1 MSKEKYDFYER
12 VFDVV
17 RLVPHGRVTTY
28 GAIAKFLG
36 VSKSSRL
43 VGWAMNRSHGLIPT
57 VPAHRVVN
65 RVGLLSGKAHF
76 SNSTEM
82 QRLLESEG
90 IQVKDDQ
97 IINFYDVFWDPALMD
112 L

>member
-1 MSKEKYDFYER
+1 
-12 VFDVV
+12 
-17 RLVPHGRVTTY
+17 L
-28 GAIAKFLG
+28 
-36 VSKSSRL
+36 
-43 VGWAMNRSHGLIPT
+43 
-57 VPAHRVVN
+57 
-65 RVGLLSGKAHF
+65 GLLSGKAHF
-76 SNSTEM
+76 SNPTEM

>member
-36 VSKSSRL
+36 ASKSSRL

-76 SNSTEM
+76 SNPTEM